1 MMTILII
8 AGLFAGIGVFIA
20 TAYSL
25 SQILLLEGRGRAA
38 HAACLI
44 MTLIVMG
51 ALMERAIPIARVA
64 AIPMLLV
71 ASWCFAI
78 ERGWF
83 RVFPV
88 LLQIFAA
95 IVALGFVVLT

>member
-1 MMTILII
+1 MMTILLI

-25 SQILLLEGRGRAA
+25 SQILLLEGRGRTA

-44 MTLIVMG
+44 TTLIVMG
-51 ALMERAIPIARVA
+51 ALMEREMAIARIA
-64 AIPMLLV
+64 AIPMLIV

-78 ERGWF
+78 EGGWF
-83 RVFPV
+83 RIFPI

-95 IVALGFVVLT
+95 IVALGFVVLN